1 MLSRPSGNESKK
13 ENGHPKLGR
22 GLTFWRLRT
31 TSACRQLPIGGSGR
45 VFGTTKMVCGGT
57 APANVLDPET
67 MAQAEAQK
75 AINKSINK
83 MIRSSRESAE
93 SKTKMLLL
101 GAGESGKSTIFKQMQ
116 IINGTGYTK
125 DELASFKW
133 IIHRNVLDAIQILI
147 TQVCGWCDA
156 MARVR
161 WHESVVRPSTRR
173 PRRWAS
179 SSKRPTRVSSSPPA
193 SSTFPPSLCC
203 VSLLPFARRRRHTAP
218 SLTATTLAPP
228 PSHAASPACKD
239 RAEQVQL
246 WEGENLNPELAL
258 AIEALWAD
266 PGTEPRCGRL
276 WQTLRMSR
284 RRSGVPLLC
293 GHCDLRASRDDM
305 ATSSCSRCE
314 VFVFTALSLPHLQ
327 ASSRPS
333 TSVPTSSSEMR
344 PSTFWTRSAGSPRPT
359 TCRSSTTCYA
369 RACARA
375 G

>member
-1 MLSRPSGNESKK
+1 MAVTDNFP
-13 ENGHPKLGR
+13 
-22 GLTFWRLRT
+22 
-31 TSACRQLPIGGSGR
+31 CRQLPIGGSGR

-57 APANVLDPET
+57 AANVLDPET

-83 MIRSSRESAE
+83 MMRSSRESAE

-179 SSKRPTRVSSSPPA
+179 SSKRSTRVSSPPPA

-218 SLTATTLAPP
+218 SLKTNYPRAAALPRRLA
-228 PSHAASPACKD
+228 
-239 RAEQVQL
+239 RLQR
-246 WEGENLNPELAL
+246 
-258 AIEALWAD
+258 
-266 PGTEPRCGRL
+266 PRG
-276 WQTLRMSR
+276 
-284 RRSGVPLLC
+284 
-293 GHCDLRASRDDM
+293 
-305 ATSSCSRCE
+305 
-314 VFVFTALSLPHLQ
+314 
-327 ASSRPS
+327 
-333 TSVPTSSSEMR
+333 
-344 PSTFWTRSAGSPRPT
+344 AGS
-359 TCRSSTTCYA
+359 A
-369 RACARA
+369 L
-375 G
+375 GG